1 MHTSATGFRFGNR
14 VGGSIR
20 IKDLLFVSWG
30 SAAWSFRLS
39 GLVCVCVFFG
49 LEFRAPIVRTPGRF
63 VPWPYTKLPA
73 LVETLSGRIRIWGL
87 GFGVYR
93 GLGVQGLRV

>member
-1 MHTSATGFRFGNR
+1 MLPGSGLATGLGAP
-14 VGGSIR
+14 
-20 IKDLLFVSWG
+20 FVSRICC
-30 SAAWSFRLS
+30 SFRGALLHGPS
-39 GLVCVCVFFG
+39 GFRAWCVCVFFG

>member
-1 MHTSATGFRFGNR
+1 MVLQAFGL
-14 VGGSIR
+14 G
-20 IKDLLFVSWG
+20 
-30 SAAWSFRLS
+30 
-39 GLVCVCVFFG
+39 VCVFFG

-93 GLGVQGLRV
+93 GLGVQGLKGFRVQGFIGV